1 MMKYQ
6 KLAFLKSGSPKSE
19 EAYNLLLAKHEN
31 HSPED
36 ADVIVALGGD
46 GFLLQVLHTYPHLDK
61 PIFGMNRGTLG
72 FLLNEYK
79 DDVDLLERINHSQ
92 DVHLCPISVDI
103 EDDQGEHFHYKA
115 YNEVSVIRYSGQS
128 ANLQISVNGKVTL
141 EHLNADGV
149 LVATPAGSTAYNF
162 SAHGPIIPLNANLL
176 ALTPVSPFRPRR
188 WKGALL
194 PNDVTIEIK
203 NLDPTKRPIGAAADS
218 KEVKNAVHA
227 KVWQDKKDTR
237 HLLFDQDQSLEDR
250 IMLEQFSI

>member
-1 MMKYQ
+1 MKYQ

-19 EAYNLLLAKHEN
+19 EAYNLLLAKYED
-31 HSPED
+31 HSPEE

-79 DDVDLLERINHSQ
+79 EDVDLLERINHSK

-103 EDDQGEHFHYKA
+103 EDVDGEHYHYKA

-128 ANLQISVNGKVTL
+128 ANLKIDVNGKTML
-141 EHLNADGV
+141 ETLNADGV
-149 LVATPAGSTAYNF
+149 LVSTPAGSTAYNF

-194 PNDVTIEIK
+194 PDDVTIEIT
-203 NLDPTKRPIGAAADS
+203 NLDPVKRPIGAAADS
-218 KEVKNAVHA
+218 KEVKHVTKA
-227 KVWQDKKDTR
+227 KVWQDKSDLR
-237 HLLFDQDQSLEDR
+237 HLLFDQDQSLEER
-250 IMLEQFSI
+250 ILIEQFNV